1 MECHSQTLVEM
12 QAVMNAS
19 LRYPLRIMLPA
30 MVNTLVGRKSPVKV
44 GIQLTNK
51 CNLDCRFCY
60 FKDET
65 QQNNRV
71 LSTKEIFAVI
81 DDLRKMNISVLALT
95 GGEPLLREDHVDILR
110 RCTRHGLLTG
120 IATNGTLLTHELV
133 SEHRK
138 AGLSWYHL
146 SIDGASEEAQRI
158 SRGPGVFGKVD
169 AAIDL
174 MRESG
179 IDIIATTVVCRENQH
194 SLREIAGYINGKG
207 IKIWSPTIVL
217 PCGKGKAYL
226 KDNLFSKDEI
236 RAIYGEIYELGRIF
250 RRTLAVFPM
259 DSQIYY
265 PYVVLREKPSWIKR
279 KMYGFMGGCSVVK
292 GTTVHINYDG
302 SVKPCSYFAGVVPD
316 ANVKTRSIIDIFRND
331 PFLKRLRDRS
341 RLKGACHDCSY
352 QFFCAGC
359 RSRGA
364 ALFDDPF
371 EEDVYCIY
379 R

>member
-1 MECHSQTLVEM
+1 
-12 QAVMNAS
+12 MNAN

-30 MVNTLVGRKSPVKV
+30 VINILLGRKSPVKV

-60 FKDET
+60 FKDKAH
-65 QQNNRV
+65 QNSQV
-71 LSTKEIFAVI
+71 LSTQEIYTVI
-81 DDLRKMNISVLALT
+81 DDLKKMNISVLALT
-95 GGEPLLREDHVDILR
+95 GGEPLLREDHTDILR
-110 RCTRHGLLTG
+110 HSTRRGILTG
-120 IATNGTLLTHELV
+120 IATNGTLLTPDLV
-133 SEHRK
+133 RDHRK

-146 SIDGASEEAQRI
+146 SIDGASEEAQCN
-158 SRGPGVFGKVD
+158 SRGPGVFRKVD

-174 MRESG
+174 MRESR
-179 IDIIATTVVCRENQH
+179 IDIIATTVVSRENQH

-217 PCGKGKAYL
+217 PCGKAKEYL
-226 KDNLFSKDEI
+226 KDNLFTKDEI
-236 RAIYGEIYELGRIF
+236 RAIYGEIYDLGRIF

-265 PYVVLREKPSWIKR
+265 PFAVIRENPSWIKR

-302 SVKPCSYFAGVVPD
+302 SVKPCSYFAGVVPG
-316 ANVKTRSIIDIFRND
+316 ANVKDKSIIDIFRTD
-331 PFLKRLRDRS
+331 PFLCGLRDRS
-341 RLKGACHDCSY
+341 RLKGACHGCRY
-352 QFFCAGC
+352 LFCCCGC

-371 EEDVYCIY
+371 AEDAYCIY
-379 R
+379 SQ